1 MIKMENAF
9 DYFVVLAEMRTG
21 SNFLEEN
28 LNSFPSVECHGE
40 LFNPHFIGHAN
51 TTELHGTTV
60 ESREIDPLALLQK
73 VRLKAMGLPG
83 FRFFHDHDPR
93 ILESC
98 LADPRCAKVIL
109 TRNPL
114 DTYISREIV
123 RQTGQWRLNDLKN
136 AKSAKI
142 RFDAQ
147 DFATHLDDRQ
157 AFQVK
162 LQRALQVSG
171 QTAFYLTYE
180 DIPDVE
186 VMNGLA
192 RFLGITD
199 ILAKISNATKKQN
212 PRSLEEKVENYAEM
226 EQSLSGI
233 DLFALNKTPNFEPQR
248 GARVP
253 SYVACARA
261 PLLYLP
267 IPSSSQDQVLAW
279 MAALDRVADGD
290 LQRGFTQKTL
300 RHWKRHAKGHRSFT
314 VVRHPVARLYDAFL
328 RHILL
333 PGPQQFVEI
342 RETLRK
348 NYKLPIPPADQDAAL
363 SADDCRAAFLAFAA
377 FVKGNLDGQTSIR
390 TDGAWASQAA
400 VVQGLGQ
407 FMLPDHIIREDQL
420 QLGLDQIVAE
430 IGHPAQ
436 ALGPDDMVLGLP
448 LSDIYD
454 DTVESAVK
462 AAYQRDYMMFGFSAW
477 GAASR

>member
-1 MIKMENAF
+1 MGQAF
-9 DYFVVLAEMRTG
+9 DSFVVLAEMRTG

-28 LNSFPSVECHGE
+28 LNSFASVECHGE

-51 TTELHGTTV
+51 TTELHGISL
-60 ESREIDPLALLQK
+60 ENREIDPFSLLDAVRVKTKGLA
-73 VRLKAMGLPG
+73 G

-114 DTYISREIV
+114 DTYVSREIV

-136 AKSAKI
+136 AKTAKI

-147 DFATHLDDRQ
+147 AFEAHLEDRQ

-162 LQRALQVSG
+162 LQRALQTTG
-171 QTAFYLTYE
+171 QSAFYLTYE
-180 DIPDVE
+180 DIPDVD
-186 VMNGLA
+186 VLNGLA
-192 RFLGITD
+192 RFLGVTETLD
-199 ILAKISNATKKQN
+199 KISKATKKQN
-212 PRSLEEKVENYAEM
+212 PRSLQEKVENYVEM
-226 EQSLSGI
+226 EQGLSGI
-233 DLFALNKTPNFEPQR
+233 DLFAINKTPNFEPRR
-248 GARVP
+248 GPRVP

-267 IPSSSQDQVLAW
+267 IPSSAEDQVLAW
-279 MAALDRVADGD
+279 MVALDRVTDSD

-314 VVRHPVARLYDAFL
+314 VLRHPVARLYDAFL

-342 RETLRK
+342 RQTLRK
-348 NYKLPIPPADQDAAL
+348 NYKLPIPAADQDANL
-363 SADDCRAAFLAFAA
+363 SATDLRTAFLAFAS

-390 TDGAWASQAA
+390 TDGAWASQTA
-400 VVQGLGQ
+400 VVQGMGQ
-407 FMLPDHIIREDQL
+407 FMLPDHILREDQL
-420 QLGLDQIVAE
+420 QLGLDQVAAE
-430 IGHPAQ
+430 IGRPSQ
-436 ALGPDDMVLGLP
+436 AISPGQAPLGLP
-448 LSDIYD
+448 LADIYD
-454 DTVESAVK
+454 ETVESAVK

-477 GAASR
+477 DAAQA